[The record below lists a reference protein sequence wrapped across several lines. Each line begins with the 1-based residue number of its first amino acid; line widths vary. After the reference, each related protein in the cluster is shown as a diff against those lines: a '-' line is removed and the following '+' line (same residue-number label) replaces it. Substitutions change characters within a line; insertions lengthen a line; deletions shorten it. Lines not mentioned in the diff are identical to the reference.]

1 IAVEGDVGAI
11 LAQRPGGPNSPCSL
25 FTSRRDQLRRQA
37 MADKQESGGRS
48 IVSDPNVGRT
58 NGGDSSGAAL
68 GQQASQ
74 ALEGLR
80 SVIEQASQ
88 VLRNLTQAGSEWVQN
103 TDRAREMAQGL
114 RTQGEQAVGTVSR
127 QVEQNPM
134 MSLAVAFAMG
144 YLLATM
150 TRR

>member
-1 IAVEGDVGAI
+1 
-11 LAQRPGGPNSPCSL
+11 
-25 FTSRRDQLRRQA
+25 
-37 MADKQESGGRS
+37 MADKQESSGRS
-48 IVSDPNVGRT
+48 VVSDPNPNKT
-58 NGGDSSGAAL
+58 NGGDSSGTAL

-88 VLRNLTQAGSEWVQN
+88 VLRDMTQAGGQWVQN
-103 TDRAREMAQGL
+103 SDRAREMAQGL
-114 RTQGEQAVGTVSR
+114 RVQGEQAVGTVSR

-134 MSLAVAFAMG
+134 ISLAVAFAMG
-144 YLLATM
+144 YLLATI

>member
-1 IAVEGDVGAI
+1 MPPE
-11 LAQRPGGPNSPCSL
+11 
-25 FTSRRDQLRRQA
+25 
-37 MADKQESGGRS
+37 KQESSARA
-48 IVSDPNVGRT
+48 IVNDPNAGRT
-58 NGGDSSGAAL
+58 NGGGDATAL

-88 VLRNLTQAGSEWVQN
+88 VLRDLTQAGSQWVQN
-103 TDRAREMAQGL
+103 TDRAREVAQGL
-114 RTQGEQAVGTVSR
+114 RTQGEQYVGTVSR

-134 MSLAVAFAMG
+134 ASIAVAFAMG
-144 YLLATM
+144 FLLATL

>member
-1 IAVEGDVGAI
+1 V
-11 LAQRPGGPNSPCSL
+11 
-25 FTSRRDQLRRQA
+25 A
-37 MADKQESGGRS
+37 MEKESGGRS
-48 IVSDPNVGRT
+48 VIGDANAGRAI
-58 NGGDSSGAAL
+58 GGDIGGTVL

-88 VLRNLTQAGSEWVQN
+88 VLRELTQAGTQWVQN

-114 RTQGEQAVGTVSR
+114 RVQGEQAVGTVSR

-134 MSLAVAFAMG
+134 MSIAIAFAMG
-144 YLLATM
+144 YLLATL

>member
-1 IAVEGDVGAI
+1 MA
-11 LAQRPGGPNSPCSL
+11 
-25 FTSRRDQLRRQA
+25 
-37 MADKQESGGRS
+37 ADKQESGGRS
-48 IVSDPNVGRT
+48 VVSDPNAGRT
-58 NGGDSSGAAL
+58 NGGDSGGTAL

-88 VLRNLTQAGSEWVQN
+88 VLRDLTQAGGQWVQN
-103 TDRAREMAQGL
+103 SDRAREMAQGL
-114 RTQGEQAVGTVSR
+114 RVQGEQAVGTVSR

>member
-1 IAVEGDVGAI
+1 
-11 LAQRPGGPNSPCSL
+11 
-25 FTSRRDQLRRQA
+25 
-37 MADKQESGGRS
+37 MADKQESVGRS
-48 IVSDPNVGRT
+48 VISDPNANRT
-58 NGGDSSGAAL
+58 NGGDSSGTAL
-68 GQQASQ
+68 GQQANQ

-88 VLRNLTQAGSEWVQN
+88 VLRDLTQAGGQWVQN

-114 RTQGEQAVGTVSR
+114 RTQGEHAVGTVSR

-134 MSLAVAFAMG
+134 MSLAIAFAMG

>member
-1 IAVEGDVGAI
+1 
-11 LAQRPGGPNSPCSL
+11 
-25 FTSRRDQLRRQA
+25 
-37 MADKQESGGRS
+37 MADKQETLGRS
-48 IVSDPNVGRT
+48 VVSDPNANRT
-58 NGGDSSGAAL
+58 NGGDSSGTAL
-68 GQQASQ
+68 GQQASE

-127 QVEQNPM
+127 QVERNPM
-134 MSLAVAFAMG
+134 MSMAIAFAMG

>member
-1 IAVEGDVGAI
+1 MPAE
-11 LAQRPGGPNSPCSL
+11 
-25 FTSRRDQLRRQA
+25 
-37 MADKQESGGRS
+37 KQESGGRAV
-48 IVSDPNVGRT
+48 VSDPNVGRT
-58 NGGDSSGAAL
+58 NGGDSGAL

-88 VLRNLTQAGSEWVQN
+88 VLRELTQAGTQWVQN
-103 TDRAREMAQGL
+103 TDRAREVAQGL
-114 RTQGEQAVGTVSR
+114 RTQGEQYVGTVSR

-134 MSLAVAFAMG
+134 ASIAVAFAMG
-144 YLLATM
+144 FLLATL

>member
-1 IAVEGDVGAI
+1 MA
-11 LAQRPGGPNSPCSL
+11 
-25 FTSRRDQLRRQA
+25 
-37 MADKQESGGRS
+37 ADKQESGARS
-48 IVSDPNVGRT
+48 LVDDPNPGRT
-58 NGGDSSGAAL
+58 NGGDSGGTAL
-68 GQQASQ
+68 GRQATE

-80 SVIEQASQ
+80 SVIEQVSKA
-88 VLRNLTQAGSEWVQN
+88 LRDLTQASGQWAQGA
-103 TDRAREMAQGL
+103 DRAREMAQGF

>member
-1 IAVEGDVGAI
+1 MPE
-11 LAQRPGGPNSPCSL
+11 R
-25 FTSRRDQLRRQA
+25 
-37 MADKQESGGRS
+37 QESGGRS
-48 IVSDPNVGRT
+48 VVSDPNAGRT
-58 NGGDSSGAAL
+58 NGGGDSGATAL

-74 ALEGLR
+74 AIEGLR

-88 VLRNLTQAGSEWVQN
+88 VLRELTQAGSQWVQN

-114 RTQGEQAVGTVSR
+114 RVQGEQAVGTVSR

-144 YLLATM
+144 YLLATL

>member
-1 IAVEGDVGAI
+1 MA
-11 LAQRPGGPNSPCSL
+11 
-25 FTSRRDQLRRQA
+25 
-37 MADKQESGGRS
+37 ADKQESGARS
-48 IVSDPNVGRT
+48 LVSDPNAGRT
-58 NGGDSSGAAL
+58 NGGDSSGTAL

-88 VLRNLTQAGSEWVQN
+88 VLRDLTQSGGQWVQN
-103 TDRAREMAQGL
+103 NDRAREMAQGL

>member
-1 IAVEGDVGAI
+1 LCLSQHATDEEAK
-11 LAQRPGGPNSPCSL
+11 
-25 FTSRRDQLRRQA
+25 A
-37 MADKQESGGRS
+37 MPAEKQESGARS
-48 IVSDPNVGRT
+48 VVSDPNAGRT
-58 NGGDSSGAAL
+58 NSGDNAGGAL
-68 GQQASQ
+68 GQQANQ
-74 ALEGLR
+74 AIEGLR

-88 VLRNLTQAGSEWVQN
+88 VLRDLTQAGSQWVQN

>member
-1 IAVEGDVGAI
+1 VA
-11 LAQRPGGPNSPCSL
+11 
-25 FTSRRDQLRRQA
+25 
-37 MADKQESGGRS
+37 ADKQESGGRS
-48 IVSDPNVGRT
+48 VISDPNVGRT
-58 NGGDSSGAAL
+58 NGGDSGGTAL

-88 VLRNLTQAGSEWVQN
+88 VLRDLTQAGGQWVQD

-114 RTQGEQAVGTVSR
+114 RVQGEQAAGTVSR

-134 MSLAVAFAMG
+134 MSLAIAFAMG

>member
-1 IAVEGDVGAI
+1 MA
-11 LAQRPGGPNSPCSL
+11 
-25 FTSRRDQLRRQA
+25 
-37 MADKQESGGRS
+37 ADKQESGGRS
-48 IVSDPNVGRT
+48 VVSDPNANRT
-58 NGGDSSGAAL
+58 NGGDSSGTAL

-88 VLRNLTQAGSEWVQN
+88 VLRDFTQAGGQWVQN
-103 TDRAREMAQGL
+103 SDRAREMAQGL
-114 RTQGEQAVGTVSR
+114 RAQGEQAAGTVSR

-150 TRR
+150 THR

>member
-1 IAVEGDVGAI
+1 MA
-11 LAQRPGGPNSPCSL
+11 
-25 FTSRRDQLRRQA
+25 
-37 MADKQESGGRS
+37 ADKQESGGRS
-48 IVSDPNVGRT
+48 VVNDPNAGRT
-58 NGGDSSGAAL
+58 NGGDRGGTAL
-68 GQQASQ
+68 GQQANQ

-88 VLRNLTQAGSEWVQN
+88 VLRDLTQAGGQWVQN
-103 TDRAREMAQGL
+103 RDRARELAQGL
-114 RTQGEQAVGTVSR
+114 RVQSEQAVGTVSR

>member
-1 IAVEGDVGAI
+1 MA
-11 LAQRPGGPNSPCSL
+11 
-25 FTSRRDQLRRQA
+25 
-37 MADKQESGGRS
+37 ADKQESGGRS
-48 IVSDPNVGRT
+48 VVNDPNANRR
-58 NGGDSSGAAL
+58 NGDDSSGTAL

-80 SVIEQASQ
+80 SVVDQASQ
-88 VLRNLTQAGSEWVQN
+88 VLRDLTQAGGQWVQN
-103 TDRAREMAQGL
+103 NDRTREMAQGL
-114 RTQGEQAVGTVSR
+114 RVQGEQAVGTVSR

>member
-1 IAVEGDVGAI
+1 
-11 LAQRPGGPNSPCSL
+11 
-25 FTSRRDQLRRQA
+25 
-37 MADKQESGGRS
+37 MADEQESVGRS
-48 IVSDPNVGRT
+48 VAGEPNANRT
-58 NGGDSSGAAL
+58 HGGGSGTAL
-68 GQQASQ
+68 GQQANQ

-88 VLRNLTQAGSEWVQN
+88 VLRDLTQAGGQWVQN

-114 RTQGEQAVGTVSR
+114 RTQGEHAVGTVSR

-134 MSLAVAFAMG
+134 MSLAIAFAMG

>member
-1 IAVEGDVGAI
+1 MPAE
-11 LAQRPGGPNSPCSL
+11 
-25 FTSRRDQLRRQA
+25 
-37 MADKQESGGRS
+37 KQESGTRS
-48 IVSDPNVGRT
+48 VVSDQNAGRT
-58 NGGDSSGAAL
+58 SGGDSGGTVL
-68 GQQASQ
+68 GQQTSQ

-88 VLRNLTQAGSEWVQN
+88 VLRELTQAGSQWVQN

-114 RTQGEQAVGTVSR
+114 RVQGEQAVGTVSR

-134 MSLAVAFAMG
+134 ISLAVAFAMG
-144 YLLATM
+144 YLMATL